1 MLKKFLS
8 EEARASLETV
18 EAEFLRLHGLT
29 DQWLAAA
36 LLKHARSAQADLP
49 MLTSYEKTYDSRL
62 IWSLIPELCRRLG
75 TIKLQPAEYD
85 NEIRLLTNYKLR
97 IRLGHTLA
105 NVGRARSTSW
115 RLLTREAANGN
126 PVVSAIDRLCPGTMG
141 DRDDPLVCR
150 LTEVAH
156 ARVTTYK
163 GVWTREI
170 LNPNVDE

>member
-8 EEARASLETV
+8 EEARRSLETV
-18 EAEFLRLHGLT
+18 EAEVSRLHELT

-36 LLKHARSAQADLP
+36 LLKHARKAQIDLP
-49 MLTSYEKTYDSRL
+49 MLSNYEKTYDSRL

-75 TIKLQPAEYD
+75 TVRIHPAEYD
-85 NEIRLLTNYKLR
+85 HEIRILTNYKLR
-97 IRLGHTLA
+97 IRIGHTLA
-105 NVGRARSTSW
+105 NVGRARSEPW

-141 DRDDPLVCR
+141 DRDDPLVLR

-156 ARVTTYK
+156 SRGTIFK
-163 GVWTREI
+163 GVWTKDI
-170 LNPNVDE
+170 LIPVVD